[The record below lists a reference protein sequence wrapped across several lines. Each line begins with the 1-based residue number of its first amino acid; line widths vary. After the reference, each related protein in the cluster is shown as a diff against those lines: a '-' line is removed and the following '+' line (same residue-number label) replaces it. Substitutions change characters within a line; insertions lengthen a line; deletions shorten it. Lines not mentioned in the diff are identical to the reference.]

1 MTNQIESK
9 SQGQRLF
16 VNIYNTVHYNATQHC
31 KIILINYDMFFIVDK
46 SDTVCSDHSYHS
58 AVFLTKGDKMEAGAV
73 AVCTVGVV
81 VLLTSGGKPEVNI
94 LNSLA
99 PLKNRSV
106 SFSVSAPWFNPYLRL
121 MKAKGRQLERLHKK
135 PASPFTKKCTII
147 TF

>member
-1 MTNQIESK
+1 M
-9 SQGQRLF
+9 
-16 VNIYNTVHYNATQHC
+16 
-31 KIILINYDMFFIVDK
+31 
-46 SDTVCSDHSYHS
+46 
-58 AVFLTKGDKMEAGAV
+58 

-147 TF
+147 TS

>member
-31 KIILINYDMFFIVDK
+31 KIILINYDMFFIVDE

-99 PLKNRSV
+99 HLKMDLFLSLSPPLGST
-106 SFSVSAPWFNPYLRL
+106 PYLRL